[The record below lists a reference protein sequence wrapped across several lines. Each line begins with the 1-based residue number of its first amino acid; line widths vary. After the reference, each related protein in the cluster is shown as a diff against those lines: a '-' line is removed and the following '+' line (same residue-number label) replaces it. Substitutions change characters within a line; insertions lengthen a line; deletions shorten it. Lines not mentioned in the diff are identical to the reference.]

1 MTQSSAVPHPEGRRS
16 RLGGMPW
23 LSALSSCVPAMMLA
37 MMMAL
42 FLSGCGENQAGAA
55 ASTEISGD
63 ARVQELLTL
72 AAASRNDDPHKT
84 IDYSSQALTL
94 LKEIPEPA
102 SEVMALSNL
111 AWAKMLLGDFTEAAQ
126 YGEAALTLAENQHQ
140 PEMLV
145 VPLNVTGLIY
155 WRQSQLDKALT
166 YYQRALEVAKGL
178 NKRSFEATTYNN
190 MGLIHSDK
198 AEYQLALECFTRARD
213 IHQGLG
219 DERPLA
225 TALNNIAGIHATLGD
240 YGEALANQQASL
252 RIREK
257 LDDKPGVAELHHNM
271 GITYEQI
278 GDLKESM
285 LQLQQGLRGFEALGD
300 KTGMAQAL
308 TALGMVNQ
316 KLKNDVDARI
326 SMEQALAYGEE
337 LNDGNITATALM
349 SLGKLA
355 LAMGDAQGARR
366 YLERG
371 LAIADRLGLVA
382 LQAQGRLRLADY
394 FLVTSEVDVARER
407 ALQAQQLALTSGDR
421 SLLRDT
427 YEILSQIYERKGD
440 YQQALASH
448 KEFKSINDA
457 LFNASSQ
464 DRLAWLRSSFEAEKR
479 QRQITELESEKALQ
493 AEVIKQQRVA
503 RNLWIL
509 ALIAVAA
516 IMLLLYGRHSQAR
529 VNQALQRSIQMQR
542 DLMQAVAHEFRAP
555 LARVQLAFDMLMEA
569 DAKEQP
575 QLEDRVLRGLEE
587 LDELIREIVKLI
599 KAEGSPRR
607 APSESLSLAPLLQTL
622 VARQHQLFP
631 EKHLELAAIDEDLRL
646 TASKKHLEWAINNLL
661 SNALRY
667 SREQVRVSCQRESE
681 HLCII
686 VDDDGPGVPASER
699 ERIFEPFVRLDP
711 SRTRATGGIGLGL
724 AIARRLAENAH
735 GHIRVGDS
743 PLGGARFELI
753 WPY

>member
-1 MTQSSAVPHPEGRRS
+1 
-16 RLGGMPW
+16 MPCLSL
-23 LSALSSCVPAMMLA
+23 LSAHLKKLALILMLA
-37 MMMAL
+37 LVSAL
-42 FLSGCGENQAGAA
+42 VSGCNEKQADE
-55 ASTEISGD
+55 SVSGN
-63 ARVQELLTL
+63 ARVQELLDL
-72 AAASRNDDPHKT
+72 AAASRNEDPLQT
-84 IDYSSQALTL
+84 IDYSRQALTL
-94 LKEIPEPA
+94 LKDSPEPA

-111 AWAKMLLGDFTEAAQ
+111 AWAKMLLGEFTEAAQ
-126 YGEAALTLAENQHQ
+126 YGETALTLAENQHQ

-190 MGLIHSDK
+190 MGLIYSDK
-198 AEYQLALECFTRARD
+198 AEYQEALECFTRARD
-213 IHQGLG
+213 IHQSLE

-240 YGEALANQQASL
+240 YAEALANQQASL

-271 GITYEQI
+271 GVTYEHI
-278 GDLKESM
+278 GDLREA
-285 LQLQQGLRGFEALGD
+285 LHQLQQGLKGFEALGD

-308 TALGMVNQ
+308 TALGSVNQ
-316 KLKNDVDARI
+316 KSKKEADARAV
-326 SMEQALAYGEE
+326 MEQALAYGEE
-337 LNDGNITATALM
+337 LNDGNVTATALL

-355 LAMGDAQGARR
+355 QGTGDFHGARR

-394 FLVTSEVDVARER
+394 FLATNEVEVARER
-407 ALQAQQLALTSGDR
+407 ALQALQLALTSGDR
-421 SLLRDT
+421 SQLRDT

-440 YQQALASH
+440 YAQAFASH

-457 LFNASSQ
+457 LFNANSQ
-464 DRLAWLRSSFEAEKR
+464 ERLAWLRSSFEAEKR
-479 QRQITELESEKALQ
+479 QRQITELEGEKALQ
-493 AEVIKQQRVA
+493 TEVIKQQRVA

-509 ALIAVAA
+509 ALIAIAA
-516 IMLLLYGRHSQAR
+516 IILLLYSRHSQAR

-569 DAKEQP
+569 DADEQP

-607 APSESLSLAPLLQTL
+607 APTESLPLAPLLQTL

-631 EKHLELAAIDEDLRL
+631 DKHLELAAIDDNLRL
-646 TASKKHLEWAINNLL
+646 NASKKHLEWAINNLL

-667 SREQVRVSCQRESE
+667 SKEQVRVSCQHEPE
-681 HLCII
+681 HISII
-686 VDDDGPGVPASER
+686 VDDDGPGVPVSER

-724 AIARRLAENAH
+724 AIARRLAENGH
-735 GHIRVGDS
+735 GHIRVSDS

-753 WPY
+753 WPC

>member
-1 MTQSSAVPHPEGRRS
+1 M
-16 RLGGMPW
+16 
-23 LSALSSCVPAMMLA
+23 
-37 MMMAL
+37 
-42 FLSGCGENQAGAA
+42 
-55 ASTEISGD
+55 
-63 ARVQELLTL
+63 
-72 AAASRNDDPHKT
+72 
-84 IDYSSQALTL
+84 
-94 LKEIPEPA
+94 
-102 SEVMALSNL
+102 
-111 AWAKMLLGDFTEAAQ
+111 
-126 YGEAALTLAENQHQ
+126 
-140 PEMLV
+140 
-145 VPLNVTGLIY
+145 
-155 WRQSQLDKALT
+155 
-166 YYQRALEVAKGL
+166 
-178 NKRSFEATTYNN
+178 
-190 MGLIHSDK
+190 
-198 AEYQLALECFTRARD
+198 
-213 IHQGLG
+213 
-219 DERPLA
+219 
-225 TALNNIAGIHATLGD
+225 
-240 YGEALANQQASL
+240 
-252 RIREK
+252 
-257 LDDKPGVAELHHNM
+257 
-271 GITYEQI
+271 
-278 GDLKESM
+278 
-285 LQLQQGLRGFEALGD
+285 
-300 KTGMAQAL
+300 
-308 TALGMVNQ
+308 
-316 KLKNDVDARI
+316 
-326 SMEQALAYGEE
+326 
-337 LNDGNITATALM
+337 
-349 SLGKLA
+349 
-355 LAMGDAQGARR
+355 
-366 YLERG
+366 
-371 LAIADRLGLVA
+371 
-382 LQAQGRLRLADY
+382 
-394 FLVTSEVDVARER
+394 
-407 ALQAQQLALTSGDR
+407 
-421 SLLRDT
+421 
-427 YEILSQIYERKGD
+427 
-440 YQQALASH
+440 
-448 KEFKSINDA
+448 
-457 LFNASSQ
+457 
-464 DRLAWLRSSFEAEKR
+464 
-479 QRQITELESEKALQ
+479 
-493 AEVIKQQRVA
+493 IKQQRVA